1 MRPLISVS
9 DVLDC
14 SRITHSVD
22 GQACRTPLVNEAVLF
37 ETDRARDVEGR
48 AASSKQGETSAV

>member
-14 SRITHSVD
+14 SRITDSVD
-22 GQACRTPLVNEAVLF
+22 GQACRTPSVNEAVLF

-48 AASSKQGETSAV
+48 AAGSMQDQTSAV